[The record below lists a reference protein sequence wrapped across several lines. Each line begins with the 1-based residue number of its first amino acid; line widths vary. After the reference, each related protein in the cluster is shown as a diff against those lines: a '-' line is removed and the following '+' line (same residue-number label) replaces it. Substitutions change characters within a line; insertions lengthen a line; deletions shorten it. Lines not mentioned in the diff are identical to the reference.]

1 VSGRDG
7 RDHDQD
13 GEPEAAAAEGEARP
27 GEERGL
33 EGVDAVPRGPLTREQ
48 VEDLRRENQELRDQL
63 LRRRA
68 EFDNYRKRVERDR
81 QEMNTEAVARL
92 LRDLV
97 PSLDN
102 LERALEAGADEKSLR
117 EGVQLIRRDL
127 MSLLEAQGVKVED
140 PVGQPF
146 DPLRHQA
153 LSYDPAPGFSD
164 GTVVSVLRKGY
175 SFRDRLLRPALVVVA
190 KGPEAEA
197 EPGSKQVH

>member
-1 VSGRDG
+1 MSGDG
-7 RDHDQD
+7 RDDD
-13 GEPEAAAAEGEARP
+13 DRDADVP
-27 GEERGL
+27 GEDESGL
-33 EGVDAVPRGPLTREQ
+33 VGVDASPRAPLTREQ
-48 VEDLRRENQELRDQL
+48 VEAVRRENEELRDQL

-68 EFDNYRKRVERDR
+68 DFDNYRKRVERDR

-117 EGVQLIRRDL
+117 QGVELIRRDL
-127 MSLLEAQGVKVED
+127 LSLLEAQGVKVED

-153 LSYDPAPGFSD
+153 LSYDPAPGHRD

-197 EPGSKQVH
+197 EPGSNQVH